1 MKPLIA
7 YYSRRG
13 QNLVNGTVREL
24 RTGNTELLA
33 SVLQRLTDADSFR
46 IEPREDYPTDYY
58 RCIDE
63 ARQDLQKH
71 RCPPLKTLPDSL
83 ADYDVIYLGYP
94 NYWGTVP
101 MPVVTF
107 LKHFDFSGKRIKPF
121 CTHEGSGLGRSEQ
134 DIQALCP
141 GAQVEAG
148 LAIRGR
154 CVKQELTGIEE
165 WVQQDHDPRN

>member
-24 RTGNTELLA
+24 HTGNTELLA

-46 IEPREDYPTDYY
+46 IEPQEDYSADYY

-107 LKHFDFSGKRIKPF
+107 LKQFDFSGKRIKPF

-141 GAQVEAG
+141 GARVEAG
-148 LAIRGR
+148 LAIRGSR
-154 CVKQELTGIEE
+154 IKRELTGIEA
-165 WVQQDHDPRN
+165 WVQS